1 VGKVRSAAVRRAA
14 MEALGRISPLKC
26 KQAIGAAFFQ
36 TIDRDPE
43 IRRCAVQ
50 VVIDVARQVLID
62 VQMSQNI

>member
-1 VGKVRSAAVRRAA
+1 

-50 VVIDVARQVLID
+50 VVIQVARQVMID
-62 VQMSQNI
+62 IPMLQK